1 MKMKARRGQ
10 VAIYL
15 VLVLVAIV
23 LLTLANVGAFL
34 AVRAKNRATN
44 ASDAAALAA
53 ARVQGELLN
62 RIGRLNLEHAV
73 ADALGKYTRS
83 LEIVREQKRIAF
95 LGPLDC
101 LRAANEAARAN
112 GAKESAGMSAI
123 LAQHVSDVHAKY
135 MQYPELY
142 PEPWEGA
149 WNEYASELAS
159 IVNEGILAGPDN
171 IDFVDL
177 VECFPLTS
185 KSFYKM
191 IAGRSW
197 CRIKTGG
204 WEWLLNCNSQN
215 MPRPEGSVQNAV
227 VNCEICSLHLAA
239 PRPLPDMS
247 EAELASFREFLARN
261 GAEFPLAGFVKDN
274 RPPDDPSRC
283 YFFYDFAGMDIPEER
298 MVWRKWREIDT
309 DTEGRNFPVVGR
321 VKPEFDVLGCTAVF
335 RVCETIPRF
344 LSDESRTLE
353 INVAAKPFG
362 MIETSGGRS
371 AVTDEEAFGL
381 VLPAYEAVRLIP
393 VAAANC
399 GGGDPSTADAS
410 WLTHI
415 REHVAQYLSQG
426 TEGLPCGCFWCQQL
440 IKWESDEFRAQVARE
455 LQTLTCDRPVP
466 GQGPGGGANPP
477 R

>member
-1 MKMKARRGQ
+1 MKIRSGQ
-10 VAIYL
+10 VALYL
-15 VLVLVAIV
+15 VMVLVAIMFLV
-23 LLTLANVGAFL
+23 LTNVSAFL

-73 ADALGKYTRS
+73 SDYLGNYARS
-83 LEIVREQKRIAF
+83 LEIVREQRRLAF
-95 LGPLDC
+95 LGPFDC
-101 LRAANEAARAN
+101 LRAANDAARAN
-112 GAKESAGMSAI
+112 GAKESAEMSAI
-123 LAQHVSDVHAKY
+123 LAQHVSDIHAKY

-159 IVNEGILAGPDN
+159 IVSGGIFAGPDN

-177 VECFPLTS
+177 AECFPLTS

-204 WEWLLNCNSQN
+204 WQWVLNCNSQN
-215 MPRPEGSVQNAV
+215 MPRPAENEQNAV

-247 EAELASFREFLARN
+247 EAELAAFREFLARN
-261 GAEFPLAGFVKDN
+261 GAEFPLAGPAKDN

-298 MVWRKWREIDT
+298 MVWRKWREIDVNA
-309 DTEGRNFPVVGR
+309 EGRNFPVVGR
-321 VKPEFDVLGCTAVF
+321 VKPEFDVLGCTVVF
-335 RVCETIPRF
+335 RVCETISRF
-344 LSDESRTLE
+344 LSDSSRTVE
-353 INVAAKPFG
+353 VNVAAKPFG
-362 MIETSGGRS
+362 TIETSGGRS
-371 AVTDEEAFGL
+371 VVTDEEAFGL

-393 VAAANC
+393 VAAANR

-410 WLTHI
+410 WLSHI
-415 REHVAQYLSQG
+415 REHIAQYLSQG
-426 TEGLPCGCFWCQQL
+426 TEGLPGGCFWCQQL
-440 IKWESDEFRAQVARE
+440 IKWEPDEFRAQVARE
-455 LQTLTCDRPVP
+455 LQGLTCDRPVP